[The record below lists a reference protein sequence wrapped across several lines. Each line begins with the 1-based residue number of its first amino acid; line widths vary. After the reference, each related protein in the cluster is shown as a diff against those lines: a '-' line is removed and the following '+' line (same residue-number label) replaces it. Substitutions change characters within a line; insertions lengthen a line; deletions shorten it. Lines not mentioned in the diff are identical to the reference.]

1 MKTILATAYAINPYK
16 GSEDGMGWNF
26 VMQIARFNR
35 VIAITRENNRPH
47 IEKFMAENPDELYS
61 NVQFLFYDLPLWMRF
76 WKKGSRGAML
86 YYQMWQWGM
95 ISFIKNQQ
103 LEYDIVH
110 NLNFH
115 NNWTPSFL
123 WKLNKPFVW
132 GPVGHHPLIPAQY
145 LQPYARTYKIKDRLT
160 WLVKQYFWKL
170 SPSLQRS
177 TLKADHILCMN
188 KAVPGVL
195 KIRNKHSI
203 MPSVATEDLGFTKN
217 KVLGDTFTL
226 ISAGRLV
233 PLKGFDLT
241 IRSFAAF
248 AKSQELQDQEACKL
262 IIVGSG
268 PEEVF
273 LKTLSRDLQ
282 VEKQVHFISWIE
294 RADLLN
300 LFKEASAFIF
310 PSHEGAGMVVAE
322 ALSFGLPVICLDN
335 EGPGQFINPS
345 CGYAIPQGDYNTTV
359 AGLTDAI
366 QDLYSF
372 PEKRTQLSEAARK
385 HFEAFFH
392 WDRRGE
398 QLQKIYAG
406 L

>member
-1 MKTILATAYAINPYK
+1 VVLR
-16 GSEDGMGWNF
+16 
-26 VMQIARFNR
+26 RF
-35 VIAITRENNRPH
+35 
-47 IEKFMAENPDELYS
+47 
-61 NVQFLFYDLPLWMRF
+61 
-76 WKKGSRGAML
+76 
-86 YYQMWQWGM
+86 
-95 ISFIKNQQ
+95 
-103 LEYDIVH
+103 
-110 NLNFH
+110 
-115 NNWTPSFL
+115 
-123 WKLNKPFVW
+123 
-132 GPVGHHPLIPAQY
+132 
-145 LQPYARTYKIKDRLT
+145 
-160 WLVKQYFWKL
+160 
-170 SPSLQRS
+170 
-177 TLKADHILCMN
+177 
-188 KAVPGVL
+188 
-195 KIRNKHSI
+195 
-203 MPSVATEDLGFTKN
+203 
-217 KVLGDTFTL
+217 
-226 ISAGRLV
+226 
-233 PLKGFDLT
+233 
-241 IRSFAAF
+241 
-248 AKSQELQDQEACKL
+248 
-262 IIVGSG
+262 
-268 PEEVF
+268 F